1 MFITDSRVKEY
12 QNQDNTFSHIDLDN
26 DALFPR
32 GFQGNMNYWSEDK
45 KRNND
50 SVQHFF
56 HAAMFSWDRNKVS

>member
-32 GFQGNMNYWSEDK
+32 GFQGNMNY
-45 KRNND
+45 
-50 SVQHFF
+50 
-56 HAAMFSWDRNKVS
+56 